1 MPVAVVDAGVP
12 VGRAD
17 SDDRHHDVAT
27 EIVSGMDHGELP
39 TGQVTNYVV
48 LETLYREMLI
58 SR

>member
-1 MPVAVVDAGVP
+1 VNAGVP